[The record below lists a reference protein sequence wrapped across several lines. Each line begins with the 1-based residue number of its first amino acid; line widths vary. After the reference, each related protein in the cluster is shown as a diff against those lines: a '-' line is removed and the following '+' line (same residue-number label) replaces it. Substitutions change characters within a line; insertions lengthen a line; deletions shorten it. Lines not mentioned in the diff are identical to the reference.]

1 MRHYRT
7 IRYRLHPNTSA
18 KAESLFALSGA
29 CRHVWNHFVAKLRDD
44 YAFYGE
50 CDYRWY
56 SNNKLFTVL
65 RHGQKDWLQDYS
77 AAIVRH
83 TLKPIEVA
91 YQQFFKGQGRL
102 PRFHGR
108 YTHNPSFTCPEK
120 TFKLN
125 NKTLHI
131 QKIGQVGLSGLNP
144 YPDGEPVQVVV
155 KQELGNWYAYVMV
168 EVALKGEPRPIRE
181 MGIDRNVGQVTCSNG
196 VVYRLP
202 DDERGRMLQCRKK
215 RYQRMVARREKGS
228 NRRAKA
234 KHLLGK
240 TCQKIAKRRYAWS
253 HHTSKAIADKYT
265 TVYME
270 DLNTKGMTKAGRGKS
285 GLNREILKSGWH
297 QLEQMLAYKTNVIKV
312 PAAYTSQRCHECGHT
327 EKDNRK
333 TQAEF
338 VCQACGHRDNA
349 DCNAAL
355 NILAFG
361 NGATARGDGA
371 EVRRSVK
378 REMDTFSPDIILGH

>member
-1 MRHYRT
+1 MKDYRT
-7 IRYRLHPNTSA
+7 IRYRLHPNTQGKA
-18 KAESLFALSGA
+18 KSLLVLSGA
-29 CRHVWNHFVAKLRDD
+29 CRHIWNHFVAKLRDD
-44 YAFYGE
+44 YEFYGE
-50 CDYRWY
+50 CDFSWY
-56 SNNKLFTVL
+56 SNNALLTVL
-65 RHGQKDWLQDYS
+65 RNGQKDWLQDYS
-77 AAIVRH
+77 AAIVRQ

-91 YQQFFKGQGRL
+91 YQQFFKGTGGRL

-108 YTHNPSFTCPEK
+108 YSHNLSFTCPAG

-125 NKTLHI
+125 NKSLHI

-144 YPDGEPVQVVV
+144 YPDGKPVQVTV
-155 KQELGNWYAYVMV
+155 KQQLGNWYAYVV
-168 EVALKGEPRPIRE
+168 YEVVLKSEPRPIRE
-181 MGIDRNVGQVTCSNG
+181 VGIDRNVGQITCSDR

-202 DDERGRMLQCRKK
+202 DDERGRMLECRKK
-215 RYQRMVARREKGS
+215 RYQRMVARRVKGS
-228 NRRAKA
+228 NHRSKA
-234 KHLLGK
+234 KRLLGK
-240 TCQKIAKRRYAWS
+240 TCQKIAKRRYNGC

-270 DLNTKGMTKAGRGKS
+270 DLNTKGMTKAGRGKN
-285 GLNREILKSGWH
+285 GLNCEILRSGWY

-361 NGATARGDGA
+361 NGAAARGGGV
-371 EVRRSVK
+371 EVRRPVK
-378 REMDTFSPDIILGH
+378 REIDREVGFVN